1 MAGTE
6 QAQVKFPMGQLKK
19 TSISSLLGL
28 PLLWL
33 RKAYFNTKVSLGKS
47 PVPHCCGGD
56 CLFCG
61 SVISCLLMIREVH
74 VLCSVVNQE
83 FIVFARELIIDT
95 KWQYVLEGENRRP
108 SNAQGYTI
116 D

>member
-6 QAQVKFPMGQLKK
+6 QAQVKFPMVQLKK
-19 TSISSLLGL
+19 MSISSLLGL

-33 RKAYFNTKVSLGKS
+33 MKAYFNTKVSLGKS

-61 SVISCLLMIREVH
+61 SAILFLLMIREVH
-74 VLCSVVNQE
+74 VLCSVVNQA
-83 FIVFARELIIDT
+83 FIVFARELESLTQSGSMYWKVRIT
-95 KWQYVLEGENRRP
+95 GRQMPRGTL
-108 SNAQGYTI
+108 
-116 D
+116 